1 MKQANNIQHGN
12 NFDALDMH
20 ILINKISS
28 VVLELETIKNPN
40 KHIQTTT
47 ERGLNWTGQN
57 HLRTSY
63 VNIGKLTRKDN
74 LSFYSREIK

>member
-1 MKQANNIQHGN
+1 MKQGNNIQHGN

-28 VVLELETIKNPN
+28 VVLELETIENPN

-47 ERGLNWTGQN
+47 ERGLKWTSQN
-57 HLRTSY
+57 HLRTS
-63 VNIGKLTRKDN
+63 
-74 LSFYSREIK
+74 